1 MKMIIL
7 LWEIFLLVNNKF
19 FPIFERWIKPFR
31 KKEGKNISEDRS
43 WALWADSC
51 YNLAMGEAQ
60 MCTIQNSSHC
70 FRFGLPRSCTG
81 KESTCQSRRHRFD
94 PWVRKIPWRRKWQP
108 TPVFLPGESHG
119 QRSLAGDSPWG
130 HKESDTT
137 EVTEHAHTPL
147 LWGLWASL
155 SSSCAKEI
163 NNVLLFFSV
172 LFSLPLSNPVWVWFS
187 RGNLKEI

>member
-130 HKESDTT
+130 HKESDIT
-137 EVTEHAHTPL
+137 EWLSTYIHRKYSNNLEEYKEKSFFKKKPPKKSYCCTL
-147 LWGLWASL
+147 LY
-155 SSSCAKEI
+155 
-163 NNVLLFFSV
+163 
-172 LFSLPLSNPVWVWFS
+172 
-187 RGNLKEI
+187 R

>member
-1 MKMIIL
+1 MIIL

-70 FRFGLPRSCTG
+70 FRFGLPRSRTG

-108 TPVFLPGESHG
+108 APVF
-119 QRSLAGDSPWG
+119 
-130 HKESDTT
+130 
-137 EVTEHAHTPL
+137 
-147 LWGLWASL
+147 
-155 SSSCAKEI
+155 C
-163 NNVLLFFSV
+163 
-172 LFSLPLSNPVWVWFS
+172 
-187 RGNLKEI
+187 RGNPLDRGAWWATGHRVAKSQLQLSKWACKPLVLKYKQTKLKVPQTLWHIWPLVGISSVQFSSVA